1 MTETTNQRRRAPGMS
16 PEQRRDMIVRAALPL
31 VAEFGTAVTTQQV
44 ARAAGIGEATI
55 FRVFADKDALLDACI
70 AEALDSTNVLSEL
83 GSIPLDQPLAHRL
96 VEAVD
101 ALRGYLG
108 RMGSV
113 IGALHATG
121 RPLRRPGG
129 GSGFSAAV
137 ARPSPFETGA
147 DRDASGRP
155 AADAEP
161 SSPGGASSGPA
172 QDGDRHVPG
181 GRDAVHGATREA
193 IADLLEPDAAS
204 LRLPVDRLADVFLG
218 LAFSIRR
225 MPVGAAEEL
234 TPEELVDIFLNGSL
248 TD

>member
-1 MTETTNQRRRAPGMS
+1 
-16 PEQRRDMIVRAALPL
+16 MIVRAALPL

-55 FRVFADKDALLDACI
+55 FRVFADKDALIDACI
-70 AEALDSTNVLSEL
+70 VEALDSTHVLSEL
-83 GSIPLDQPLAHRL
+83 GSIPLDQPLPARL
-96 VEAVD
+96 IEAVD

-121 RPLRRPGG
+121 RPMRRPGG
-129 GSGFSAAV
+129 ASGFPGGGASGFSGAG
-137 ARPSPFETGA
+137 RPSVDA
-147 DRDASGRP
+147 DPD
-155 AADAEP
+155 
-161 SSPGGASSGPA
+161 SPGGPSAGPA
-172 QDGDRHVPG
+172 ADGDRHLPG
-181 GRDAVHGATREA
+181 GREAVHSATREA

-204 LRLPVDRLADVFLG
+204 LRLPADRLAEVFLG

-225 MPVGAAEEL
+225 MPVGAAEEI